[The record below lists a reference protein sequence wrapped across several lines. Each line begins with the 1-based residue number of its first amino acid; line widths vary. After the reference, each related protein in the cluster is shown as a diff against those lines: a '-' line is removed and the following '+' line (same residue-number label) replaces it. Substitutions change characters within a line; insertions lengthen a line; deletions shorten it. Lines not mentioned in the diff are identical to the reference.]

1 MEQWWNW
8 GEKSQ
13 GKTSDNGRILLHYS
27 GSVPF
32 FFLRCGYHSD
42 EKVGMWSHCSYEV
55 KSGVIPILLLG
66 KWPYCE
72 RISPKAFLKFTMIQ
86 EELAFE

>member
-1 MEQWWNW
+1 
-8 GEKSQ
+8 
-13 GKTSDNGRILLHYS
+13 
-27 GSVPF
+27 
-32 FFLRCGYHSD
+32 
-42 EKVGMWSHCSYEV
+42 MWSHCSYEV